1 MQKLINLYKF
11 AFKMINYKRY
21 MAVTYLLLTIATG
34 LSALGFPYI
43 GGLFVQNINEI
54 SSKMTTPYLIA
65 QDKTIIIICSFAL
78 LYLFLNL
85 LYELFSAKICVNI
98 EREIYA
104 KVFKKLFSSSKEQ
117 MKKMT
122 IGEIQIKFSEL
133 DKICDYARYYV
144 DALRDVLVAASCI
157 AYIYLLSQYLLAV
170 TCILLLTLFYSE
182 VVKRKQKKY
191 ILKYRQAAGEL
202 SSKYVYN
209 ISKYND
215 ISNLHA
221 NQRIIDDSIS
231 TYENFLKAL
240 YDRFLFLIMA
250 GNLKKLLTYLIVGII
265 GVSSILL
272 ISMGHVSYSHIITYF
287 LILNVFKSTIESITS
302 VIEKRNEFELQQEY
316 FADFM
321 SIRPEETDQS
331 KAITD
336 IDKVVVNKVSFSYEG
351 TKNIFNN
358 FSLELSNSNVHVIK
372 GGNGIGKSTLFNLI
386 NGSLRANDGAIVAG
400 NGSKLTR
407 NDVVTILPD
416 DHYFYTGD
424 ILSDL
429 KLMTGKSE
437 EDIVK
442 VLEDFQIDYIS
453 LNKNKKKNAE
463 HLSTGQR
470 KILSV
475 IRGVLLRPKVL
486 LLDEPLANL
495 SPYYID
501 KILNAVKEI
510 KGVVCMI
517 SHDIT
522 DRILSDPTFVVHEI
536 KNNAK

>member
-1 MQKLINLYKF
+1 
-11 AFKMINYKRY
+11 MINYKKFV
-21 MAVTYLLLTIATG
+21 AVTYLLLTIVTG

-43 GGLFVQNINEI
+43 GGLFVKNINEI
-54 SSKMTTPYLIA
+54 SGKVANPYLIL
-65 QDKTIIIICSFAL
+65 QDKTIVIICSFAL
-78 LYLFLNL
+78 LYLFLNFL
-85 LYELFSAKICVNI
+85 HELFSAKICVNI

-104 KVFKKLFSSSKEQ
+104 KVFKKLFSASKEQ

-144 DALRDVLVAASCI
+144 DAIRDVMVTVACI
-157 AYIYLLSQYLLAV
+157 TYIYLLSQYLLAV
-170 TCILLLTLFYSE
+170 TFLLLLVLFYSE
-182 VVKRKQKKY
+182 IVKRKQRKY

-221 NQRIIDDSIS
+221 NKRIIDDSIS

-240 YDRFLFLIMA
+240 YERFLFLIVA
-250 GNLKKLLTYLIVGII
+250 GNLKRLLTYLIVGVI
-265 GVSSILL
+265 GVSSVLL
-272 ISMGHVSYSHIITYF
+272 ISTGLVSYANIITYF
-287 LILNVFKSTIESITS
+287 LILNVFKSTIESIAS

-316 FADFM
+316 FGDFM
-321 SIRPEETDQS
+321 NIKSEEIDSTMSDQ
-331 KAITD
+331 D
-336 IDKVVVNKVSFSYEG
+336 INKIVLDKVSFSYDG
-351 TKNIFNN
+351 HKNIFND
-358 FSLELSNSNVHVIK
+358 FSLELDQSNIHVIK

-386 NGSLRANDGAIVAG
+386 NGSLKANSGSVSTD
-400 NGSKLTR
+400 NGSELAKK
-407 NDVVTILPD
+407 DIVTVIPD

-424 ILSDL
+424 IINDL

-437 EDIVK
+437 VEIKK
-442 VLEDFQIDYIS
+442 VLEDFHIDYAS
-453 LNKNKKKNAE
+453 LNMNKKKNAD

-470 KILSV
+470 KIVSV
-475 IRGVLLRPKVL
+475 IRGILLKPKVL

-501 KILNAVKEI
+501 KILLAMKEI

-522 DRILSDPTFVVHEI
+522 DRIMSDPTFVVHEI
-536 KNNAK
+536 KK